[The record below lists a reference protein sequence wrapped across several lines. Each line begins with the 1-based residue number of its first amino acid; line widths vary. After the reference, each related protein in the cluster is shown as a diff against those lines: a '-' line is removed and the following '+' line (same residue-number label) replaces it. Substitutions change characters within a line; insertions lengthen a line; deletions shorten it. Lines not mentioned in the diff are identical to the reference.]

1 MVGKVN
7 IPRVALGLKIISA
20 LMIIVG
26 ILVALLA
33 FGIIGLYFISGDNVV
48 SAGSL
53 IFFLLLFVSSYSVLE
68 IIAGVLGFRAVK
80 DAAKAQTAF
89 IFGLVVLVL
98 NASSLALNVSIF
110 NVAFC
115 VLPLLYAIL
124 NWIIFQDYREGKE
137 GSSLE

>member
-1 MVGKVN
+1 MGTAQ
-7 IPRVALGLKIISA
+7 IPKIKLGLKIISA
-20 LMIIVG
+20 LMLIVG

-98 NASSLALNVSIF
+98 NASSLTLNASIF
-110 NVAFC
+110 SVAFC

-124 NWIIFQDYREGKE
+124 NWMIFQNYRENKKD
-137 GSSLE
+137 

>member
-7 IPRVALGLKIISA
+7 IPRVKLGLKIISA
-20 LMIIVG
+20 LMLIVG

-33 FGIIGLYFISGDNVV
+33 FGIIGLYLVSGDNVV
-48 SAGSL
+48 SARSL

-68 IIAGVLGFRAVK
+68 IIAGLLGFRAVK

-98 NASSLALNVSIF
+98 NASSLTLNVSIF
-110 NVAFC
+110 SVAFC
-115 VLPLLYAIL
+115 VLPLIYAIL
-124 NWIIFQDYREGKE
+124 NWMVFQDYREDKE